1 MKQNVSYECNYG
13 SVNSWMTASNTG
25 HSESSRARRFLE
37 AARRLS
43 RAYVAGT
50 ADARIACGH
59 MTLFILRLDLRGARE
74 ALFTTVNCLL
84 AVIQEFTEP

>member
-1 MKQNVSYECNYG
+1 MHG
-13 SVNSWMTASNTG
+13 F
-25 HSESSRARRFLE
+25 SEAIPTRDTRQVARSFKE

-50 ADARIACGH
+50 ADAQVAYASH
-59 MTLFILRLDLRGARE
+59 DFFILRLDLRGARE